1 MVEAFAELNVV
12 ANVQPTFLM
21 AGQQW
26 IPRQVGPDRCKMAHA
41 YCSLKDAGV
50 HMSSGTDAPIGH
62 MNPLINVY
70 AASVRKDLKGF
81 PEGCWHPEQRITVD
95 DALRMGTIEG
105 AYATGEEN
113 DKGTLEVGKLADMV
127 LLSGDPLAV
136 KPETILDIKNNM
148 TIVGGKVV
156 YVAP

>member
-1 MVEAFAELNVV
+1 
-12 ANVQPTFLM
+12 
-21 AGQQW
+21 
-26 IPRQVGPDRCKMAHA
+26 MAHA

-62 MNPLINVY
+62 MNPMINVY

-81 PEGCWHPEQRITVD
+81 PEGCWHPEQKITVD

-127 LLSGDPLAV
+127 LVSGDPLAV
-136 KPETILDIKNNM
+136 QPEIIKDIKILM